1 MDNTATVITAANKSI
16 LQGLPQRLVSD
27 GLVSEDA
34 MIDAL
39 AAARERQTNVVS
51 YLVEHG
57 LADAREVAIAASQEF
72 GVPIMDLDSI
82 QLDLD
87 SVQLVSEK
95 ILRRHRVLP
104 LVKRGKRLF
113 VGIADPTNLH
123 AIDEVKF
130 ATGYSVDAVVVEEDK
145 LDRMLSHSLEQVDS
159 AMEELVDNPYKV
171 TVNIVN
177 EYGDTDEN
185 RDPGR
190 SARPL
195 DYRVGIGNP
204 VPVGDVDG
212 LKKILEDRLNNAI
225 EQGCK
230 KDDFVLEIRADK
242 DISFGGIAPVME
254 AGTQAGISKMNLTAY
269 VDPNVKIKR

>member
-1 MDNTATVITAANKSI
+1 MDNTATAITAANKSI

-95 ILRRHRVLP
+95 ILRRQTVSL
-104 LVKRGKRLF
+104 LVRATSELTLF
-113 VGIADPTNLH
+113 
-123 AIDEVKF
+123 
-130 ATGYSVDAVVVEEDK
+130 
-145 LDRMLSHSLEQVDS
+145 
-159 AMEELVDNPYKV
+159 
-171 TVNIVN
+171 
-177 EYGDTDEN
+177 
-185 RDPGR
+185 
-190 SARPL
+190 
-195 DYRVGIGNP
+195 
-204 VPVGDVDG
+204 
-212 LKKILEDRLNNAI
+212 
-225 EQGCK
+225 
-230 KDDFVLEIRADK
+230 
-242 DISFGGIAPVME
+242 
-254 AGTQAGISKMNLTAY
+254 
-269 VDPNVKIKR
+269 